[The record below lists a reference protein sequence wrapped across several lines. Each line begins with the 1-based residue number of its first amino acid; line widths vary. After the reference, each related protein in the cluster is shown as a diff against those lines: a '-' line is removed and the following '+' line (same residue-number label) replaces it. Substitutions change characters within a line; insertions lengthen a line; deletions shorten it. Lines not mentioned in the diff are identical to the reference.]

1 MKSKIHLSKKLPFLF
16 LTAMLLFACGKK
28 TQQAASS
35 NELADKNFKWTT
47 ETFADK
53 KIIRYQVPGFE
64 KLSLQQKKL
73 VYYLTQ
79 AGLCGRDINYD
90 QNYRFNLPI
99 RQALD
104 NIVANYK
111 GERKGNDWDELL
123 LYTKQVWFSNGIHH
137 HYSHD
142 KFQPGF
148 SQLYFEKALKAV
160 GGSISKEALAA
171 MFDPKIDP
179 KRVEQSD
186 GVDNVLASAV
196 NFQGPDVTTADV
208 QKFYEAKMNSQ
219 DPKPLEWG
227 LNSRLEKG
235 KDGKL
240 FENVWK
246 SGGMYGAAIDK
257 IIYWLEKAV
266 TVAEN
271 EPQKKALV
279 ILIDYFKTGDLK
291 KWADFNLAWVKATEG
306 DVDYIMGFVEVYH
319 DPMSMRGSYE
329 SIVQITDFE
338 ASERMKV
345 LGTNAQWFE
354 DNSPLLPNHKKKN
367 VVGVTYKV
375 VNTAG
380 ESGDASPATPIG
392 VNLPNSN
399 WIRELGS
406 KSVSLGNIEDAYGQS
421 SGPGLTDEFANDD
434 EEKKLAKQYGDLSGK
449 LHTALH
455 EVLGHA
461 SGVLEPGIAEPSVT
475 LPGYSS
481 TLEEA
486 RADLFALYYIMD
498 PKLIELKVMPSLEV
512 GKAEYD
518 SYIRNGL
525 MLQLRRIKPGKNIE
539 EAHMRNRQL
548 VALWA
553 YEMGKKEGV
562 IEKVTRDGKTYFD
575 IKDYNKLR
583 VLFGEL
589 LKEIQRIKSQGDAK
603 AGKALVENYGVKVD
617 QAIHKEVLARSEK
630 LNLPPYGGFIN
641 PKLVPVVDTKGNVTD
656 VKLTYPDDFTQQMLE
671 YARDFG
677 FLK

>member
-1 MKSKIHLSKKLPFLF
+1 MKKLI
-16 LTAMLLFACGKK
+16 LLLLPVCSFFACGK
-28 TQQAASS
+28 QQPAST
-35 NELADKNFKWTT
+35 APPATGDFKWTT
-47 ETFADK
+47 ESFVDK
-53 KIIRYQVPGFE
+53 KIIRYQVPGFD
-64 KLSLQQKKL
+64 KLTLQQKKL
-73 VYYLTQ
+73 VYFLTQ
-79 AGLCGRDINYD
+79 AGLAGRDMVYD

-104 NIVANYK
+104 KIVAGYK
-111 GERKGNDWDELL
+111 GDKNGQDWSELL
-123 LYTKQVWFSNGIHH
+123 LYAKQVWFSNGIHH

-148 SQLYFEKALKAV
+148 PKEWFEKTLT
-160 GGSISKEALAA
+160 EAGATLSPEAIAA

-179 KRVEQSD
+179 KRVDQRD

-196 NFQGPDVTTADV
+196 NFHGPDVTTADV
-208 QKFYEAKMNSQ
+208 KAFYEALTTSE
-219 DPKPLEWG
+219 DPEPLEWG

-235 KDGKL
+235 PDGKL
-240 FENVWK
+240 RENVWK
-246 SGGMYGAAIDK
+246 SGGMYGPAIDQVVS
-257 IIYWLEKAV
+257 WLQKAV
-266 TVAEN
+266 EVAEN
-271 EPQKKALV
+271 EPQKKALQ
-279 ILIDYFKTGDLK
+279 ILVGYFKTGDLK
-291 KWADFNLAWVKATEG
+291 KWAEFNIAWTQATEG
-306 DVDYIMGFVEVYH
+306 DIDYILGFVEVYH

-329 SIVQITDFE
+329 SIVQINDFE

-345 LGTNAQWFE
+345 LSGNAQWFE

-367 VVGVTYKV
+367 VTGVTYKV

-399 WIRELGS
+399 WIRTKYGS
-406 KSVSLGNIEDAYGQS
+406 KSVSLGNIEDAYNKS
-421 SGPGLTDEFANDD
+421 SGLGLTQEFAHD
-434 EEKKLAKQYGDLSGK
+434 EEEIKRSEEHGELAGK
-449 LHTALH
+449 LTTALH

-461 SGVLEPGIAEPSVT
+461 SGVLEPGVGEPSKT

-481 TLEEA
+481 ALEEA
-486 RADLFALYYIMD
+486 RADLFALYYILD
-498 PKLIELKVMPSLEV
+498 PKLVELKVMPSLEV

-525 MLQLRRIKPGKNIE
+525 MLQLRRIKPGNNIE

-553 YEMGKKEGV
+553 YEMGKKNNV
-562 IEKVTRDGKTYFD
+562 IEKVTRDGKTYYD
-575 IKDYNKLR
+575 IKDYEKLR
-583 VLFGEL
+583 GLFGEL

-617 QAIHKEVLARSEK
+617 PALHQEVLARAEK

-641 PKLVPVVDTKGNVTD
+641 PRLVPVTDAQGNITD
-656 VKLTYPDDFTQQMLE
+656 IKVEYPDDFTRQMLE
-671 YARDFG
+671 YG
-677 FLK
+677 EKYSFLK

>member
-1 MKSKIHLSKKLPFLF
+1 MKKLSFLF
-16 LTAMLLFACGKK
+16 LTISLFFACGK
-28 TQQAASS
+28 
-35 NELADKNFKWTT
+35 NEQKPAPATTDTGEFKWQT

-64 KLSLQQKKL
+64 KLTLNQKLL

-79 AGLCGRDINYD
+79 AGLSGRDIIYD
-90 QNYRFNLPI
+90 QNYRYNLPI

-111 GERKGNDWDELL
+111 GDRTGKDWDELL
-123 LYTKQVWFSNGIHH
+123 LYAKQVWFSNGIHH

-142 KFQPGF
+142 KFLPGF
-148 SQLYFEKALKAV
+148 TREYFEKVLSEV
-160 GGSISKEALAA
+160 GGSLDPEVLTA
-171 MFDPKIDP
+171 MFDPKVDA
-179 KRVEQSD
+179 KRVEQAD
-186 GVDNVLASAV
+186 GVDNTLASAV
-196 NFQGPDVTTADV
+196 NFHGPDVTTADV
-208 QKFYEAKMNSQ
+208 KKFYEAKMTSE

-235 KDGKL
+235 PDGKL

-246 SGGMYGAAIDK
+246 SGGMYGPAIDK

-271 EPQKKALV
+271 EPQKKALT

-291 KWADFNLAWVKATEG
+291 KWADFNLAWIKATEG
-306 DVDYIMGFVEVYH
+306 DVDYIIGFVEVYH
-319 DPMSMRGSYE
+319 DPMSQRGSYE

-406 KSVSLGNIEDAYGQS
+406 KSVSLGNIEDAYS
-421 SGPGLTDEFANDD
+421 KASGPGLTEEFAHDD
-434 EEKKLAKQYGDLSGK
+434 EEKRLSKEHGDLAGK

-461 SGVLEPGIAEPSVT
+461 SGVLEPGVAEPSVT

-486 RADLFALYYIMD
+486 RADLFALYYILD

-525 MLQLRRIKPGKNIE
+525 MLQLRRIQPGKNIE

-553 YEMGKKEGV
+553 YEMGKKDNV

-575 IKDYNKLR
+575 IKDYDKLR
-583 VLFGEL
+583 GLFGEL

-630 LNLPPYGGFIN
+630 LNMPPYGGFIN
-641 PKLVPVVDTKGNVTD
+641 PKLVPVTDANGNITD
-656 VKLTYPDDFTQQMLE
+656 VKLEYPDDFTNQMLE
-671 YARDFG
+671 YAKEFG